1 MQQLIGVAL
10 ENNRDLRVAALNVEA
25 FRAQYRIQR
34 ADLFPRIGVDGS
46 GTRQRLP
53 GDLSTTGSPAISSQY
68 GVTLGTTA
76 WELDLFG
83 RLRSLRDQA
92 LEQYLATEQAQR
104 SAQTTL
110 VASVA
115 TAYLTLKPTRRSCN

>member
-1 MQQLIGVAL
+1 
-10 ENNRDLRVAALNVEA
+10 
-25 FRAQYRIQR
+25 
-34 ADLFPRIGVDGS
+34 
-46 GTRQRLP
+46 
-53 GDLSTTGSPAISSQY
+53 Y

-92 LEQYLATEQAQR
+92 LEQYLATAQAQR

-110 VASVA
+110 GASVA
-115 TAYLTLKPTRRSCN
+115 TAYLTLKADQAQLQLTKDTLGTYQKSFD

>member
-92 LEQYLATEQAQR
+92 LSSTWRPNRR
-104 SAQTTL
+104 SA
-110 VASVA
+110 ARRPPWWPA
-115 TAYLTLKPTRRSCN
+115 WRPPT

>member
-1 MQQLIGVAL
+1 M
-10 ENNRDLRVAALNVEA
+10 
-25 FRAQYRIQR
+25 
-34 ADLFPRIGVDGS
+34 DGS

-92 LEQYLATEQAQR
+92 LEQYLATEQAR

-115 TAYLTLKPTRRSCN
+115 TAYPDAEGRPGAVATDQGHPGHLPEEVST

>member
-1 MQQLIGVAL
+1 DPQVAVVFQRHADQLL
-10 ENNRDLRVAALNVEA
+10 QLRVAALNVEA

-68 GVTLGTTA
+68 
-76 WELDLFG
+76 
-83 RLRSLRDQA
+83 
-92 LEQYLATEQAQR
+92 
-104 SAQTTL
+104 
-110 VASVA
+110 
-115 TAYLTLKPTRRSCN
+115 